1 MTTMRTIAILLCLSS
16 LVLAQN
22 AASNPQLASAKA
34 FYDLIKGNILKSTD
48 KIPEAKYTYKPS
60 DDVRT
65 IAQLFMHIADSQYLI
80 CGTAKEN
87 KFTSPGIEKSALKTK
102 GEIVAALKDAFA
114 YCDGTYAGL
123 TDASSAAIVQWFGQ
137 DRTKLSVLALN
148 TAHSYEHYGNLVTYM
163 RMNGIVPPSS
173 EPAPGQKKK

>member
-1 MTTMRTIAILLCLSS
+1 MKIMRTIALLLCLSS
-16 LVLAQN
+16 LGLAQN

-34 FYDLIKGNILKSTD
+34 IYDQLKGNILKSTD
-48 KIPEAKYTYKPS
+48 KIPETKYTYKPS

-80 CGTAKEN
+80 CGTAKEG
-87 KFTSPGIEKSALKTK
+87 KGVSRGIEKSDLKTK
-102 GEIVAALKDAFA
+102 AEIVKALQDAFA

-123 TDASSAAIVQWFGQ
+123 TDASSAAMVQFFGQ
-137 DRTKLSVLALN
+137 DRTKLAILSLN

-173 EPAPGQKKK
+173 EQAPGQKKK